1 MHRDIRFGRLVT
13 NDVVELVSESEF
25 RWLGRYDN
33 VINSGGIKLHPE
45 EMEKRL
51 EGCVSSPFYIVGRP
65 SERWGEEA
73 VIVME
78 NATDAECVAIMG
90 VLARVWTGVPFLRR

>member
-1 MHRDIRFGRLVT
+1 MSGDKCTGYSFGRLVT

-51 EGCVSSPFYIVGRP
+51 EGVRIVAILYSWT
-65 SERWGEEA
+65 SERTVG
-73 VIVME
+73 
-78 NATDAECVAIMG
+78 
-90 VLARVWTGVPFLRR
+90 